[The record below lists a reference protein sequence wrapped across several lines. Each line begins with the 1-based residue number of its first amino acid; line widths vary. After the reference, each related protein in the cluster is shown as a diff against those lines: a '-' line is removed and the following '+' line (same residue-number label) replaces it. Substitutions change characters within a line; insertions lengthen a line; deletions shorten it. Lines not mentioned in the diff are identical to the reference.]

1 MGISFPP
8 YLFFCLLHECL
19 PFCLE
24 SFLCVDSVIVCPLEL
39 TEFVFHTD
47 EEVEAMQATILTL
60 QEQLRVA
67 NAQLQQHQNAD
78 GLHTDAVQGLPALK
92 AENLRTGT
100 TGNGVQCNV
109 VSEERSFDD
118 GGLDMKP
125 LVVSKNQ
132 TAVNE
137 NGDAEGRTS
146 GMMIEG

>member
-1 MGISFPP
+1 
-8 YLFFCLLHECL
+8 
-19 PFCLE
+19 
-24 SFLCVDSVIVCPLEL
+24 
-39 TEFVFHTD
+39 
-47 EEVEAMQATILTL
+47 MQATILTL